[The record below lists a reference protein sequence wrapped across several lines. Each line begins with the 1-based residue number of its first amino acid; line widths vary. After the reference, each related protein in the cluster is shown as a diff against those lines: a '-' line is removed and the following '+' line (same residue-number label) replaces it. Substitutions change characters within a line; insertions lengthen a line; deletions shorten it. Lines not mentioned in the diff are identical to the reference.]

1 MPIRSAVLGVAL
13 TICVV
18 GLAGCGGGGS
28 SPSVPTTGAP
38 PTTRATASTT
48 TTPGE
53 RPGDDRN
60 PVVIVPGQVDT
71 RVRLG
76 DVVVFSMG
84 DPGDGEWFAASE
96 DPLVIRIT
104 NSGRTVDG
112 VTTDA
117 AGRAVGVGETEV
129 VLQYRGRDGESPDS
143 QRFTITVSPAAR

>member
-1 MPIRSAVLGVAL
+1 M
-13 TICVV
+13 C
-18 GLAGCGGGGS
+18 S
-28 SPSVPTTGAP
+28 SDLESGA
-38 PTTRATASTT
+38 
-48 TTPGE
+48 
-53 RPGDDRN
+53 RPGDARN
-60 PVVIVPGQVDT
+60 PIVIVPGQVDT
-71 RVRLG
+71 RVKLG

-143 QRFTITVSPAAR
+143 QRFTITVSAAAR